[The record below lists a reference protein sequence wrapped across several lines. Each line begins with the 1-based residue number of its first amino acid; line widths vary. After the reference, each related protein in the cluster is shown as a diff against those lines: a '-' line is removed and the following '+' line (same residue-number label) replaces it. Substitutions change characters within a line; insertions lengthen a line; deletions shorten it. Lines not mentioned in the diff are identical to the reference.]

1 MLFIDGSWLYHV
13 RPYLL
18 NLDGRQDFEL
28 DYKALPLLVK
38 NHLQQQLETQVD
50 MVRTYYFG
58 TIAINKPGHDNLREK
73 QFYEML
79 NSAAFTIQRFMI
91 SILRTRRVGGEK
103 IVWKLDLRR
112 WLCFMHSNLAPM
124 I

>member
-1 MLFIDGSWLYHV
+1 MVKAMVFIDGSWLYHV

-28 DYKALPLLVK
+28 DYRALPCLIRE
-38 NHLQQQLETQVD
+38 HLKVQLGMSVD

-58 TIAINKPGHDNLREK
+58 TVAINKPGHDNLRER

-79 NSAAFTIQRFMI
+79 NKT
-91 SILRTRRVGGEK
+91 L
-103 IVWKLDLRR
+103 
-112 WLCFMHSNLAPM
+112 
-124 I
+124 